1 MKKLLLSVF
10 LVLFAN
16 ANAIIKD
23 GNYEIQSLVD
33 KKINSVLA
41 GGNRYNFII
50 NKDEFELNTKCNMF
64 YGKIKQNDGLLILD
78 EVKQNTYMCSKTAK
92 ANEEFILKTLK
103 EFKIRNCE
111 FLENEEIK
119 INLKDLVV
127 YKNYDEKVISEF
139 KDKLLKLY
147 NISNIDMSNGKLLSK
162 GEFLQAIKYKNS
174 LFKAPNEKAWGIVI
188 KNDEF
193 TIFVGCNLIYGKLT
207 QAKNGDRYTNEF
219 SFSDIKSTS
228 LKCKSSKLENILKT
242 NLKTLKEQ
250 RNDFFSKDLILYYE

>member
-23 GNYEIQSLVD
+23 GNYKIQSLVD
-33 KKINSVLA
+33 KKTNSVLA
-41 GGNRYNFII
+41 GDNRWKFII
-50 NKDEFELNTKCNMF
+50 NENEFEIFTKCNMF
-64 YGKIKQNDGLLILD
+64 YGKIKQNSGKLILD
-78 EVKQNTYMCSKTAK
+78 DVKQNIYMCSKEAK
-92 ANEEFILKTLK
+92 ADEEFILKTLK
-103 EFKIRNCE
+103 EFEIGNYE

-127 YKNYDEKVISEF
+127 YKNYDEKIIGDF

-147 NISNIDMSNGKLLSK
+147 NISNIDMNNGKLLSK

-174 LFKAPNEKAWGIVI
+174 LFKAPSKKAWGIVI

-193 TIFVGCNLIYGKLT
+193 SIFLGCNLIYGKVI

-219 SFSDIKSTS
+219 SFSDIKSTN
-228 LKCKSSKLENILKT
+228 LKCKNSKPENILKT

-250 RNDFFSKDLILYYE
+250 RNDFFSKDLVLYYE